1 MEIKKVVVIG
11 SGTMGSGI
19 AAHLCNANIP
29 VTLLDL
35 KTDISEKARDNIQRS
50 KPPLLLDKSK
60 INNIK
65 VGNIFENFSEV
76 KEADWVV
83 EAVVER
89 IDVKH
94 DIYEKIFKERK
105 KGAIVSSNT
114 SSIPIKVLSQNLTE
128 GEKKDFCITHFF
140 NPVRYMAL
148 LEIVKNENNDLEKI
162 NALKK
167 FCEIELGK
175 GAIVCNDTPGFLG
188 NRVGVYAMQIAM
200 TEAFKMKLSIE
211 EADAIFGRPMGI
223 PKTGIFGLYDLI
235 GIDLM
240 ADVLK
245 SFIKELPKTDNFHE
259 VAKEIP
265 LVKKLIET
273 GYTGRK
279 GKGGFYRINKTDGKK
294 VMEALNLETGEYHAS
309 KKINIKSGKVDLV
322 ALINRDDKYGKYAW
336 SVISKIIK
344 YASSLIPGITKEFND
359 IDEAMRLGFNWSKGP
374 FEMLEEIG
382 VDNFFN
388 KVDEYGNIDFLENLA
403 KSKNEKFYGERQKY
417 TDIETLGKVK
427 KKATSIDGNDS
438 AKIYRFKDYN
448 IVEFTT
454 KANAL
459 DYDSMDALNKATDKP
474 LIIINESMQFSA
486 GVNLSYT
493 MNYADKRDF
502 KSIEKFIKYFQ
513 ETCKQLKYSDH
524 PVISAPSGLTLG
536 GGFEVMVQSNFVASH
551 TNIVVGLVETIVG
564 LVPAGGGCKE
574 MLARWLETEEAKKDP
589 HYAPLRVFD
598 IIGNAKTA
606 TSPVEAEPLK
616 YLRAKDK
623 KIMNRNSLLEVSKK
637 IIEENRDFKTPSE
650 NSFNLPGKAVKD
662 EMIKTLEKLYD
673 DKIILDHGME
683 VGKELANVLSGGDTT
698 IDKTLSEDDMFKLEL
713 DSFMRLI
720 ETKKTQERIKHT
732 LATGKPLVN
741 YYFLLFFIFYFFIT
755 KFFNYLLFF
764 SYLLQIKF
772 SFPFFYS
779 FIFFYNSF
787 FFCNSSFNYFL
798 FF

>member
-1 MEIKKVVVIG
+1 MKIKNVVVIG

-35 KTDISEKARDNIQRS
+35 KTEISEKARERIHKSR
-50 KPPLLLDKSK
+50 PPLLIDKSK

-65 VGNIFENFSEV
+65 VGNINDNFDIV
-76 KEADWVV
+76 KDADWVV

-89 IDVKH
+89 IDIKH
-94 DIYEKIFKERK
+94 QIYEKIFKSRK
-105 KGAIVSSNT
+105 DGAIVSSNT
-114 SSIPIKVLSQNLTE
+114 SSIPIKVLSQHLTDT
-128 GEKKDFCITHFF
+128 EKKDFCITHFF
-140 NPVRYMAL
+140 NPVRYMGL

-162 NALKK
+162 NYLKE

-200 TEAFKMKLSIE
+200 TEAFKMKLSVE

-223 PKTGIFGLYDLI
+223 PKTGVFGLYDLI

-245 SFIKELPKTDNFHE
+245 SFIKELPETDEFHE

-265 LVKKLIET
+265 LVKKLIES

-279 GKGGFYRINKTDGKK
+279 GKGGFYRINKTGETK
-294 VMEALNLETGEYHAS
+294 VMEAINLETGNYSPS
-309 KKINIKSGKVDLV
+309 KKIDIKSDKVDLNS
-322 ALINRDDKYGKYAW
+322 LINRKDKYGEYAW

-344 YASSLIPGITKEFND
+344 YASSLVPGITKEFND
-359 IDEAMRLGFNWSKGP
+359 IDEAMRLGFNWAKGP

-382 VDNFFN
+382 VKSFFEKDNDF
-388 KVDEYGNIDFLENLA
+388 KGNSFLENLF
-403 KSKNEKFYGERQKY
+403 KNKNENFYGERQKY
-417 TDIETLGKVK
+417 TNIETLGKVK
-427 KKATSIDGNDS
+427 KTVKSLDGNES
-438 AKIYRFKDYN
+438 AKIYRFHDYN

-459 DYDSMDALNKATDKP
+459 DYDSMDALKKATDKP

-493 MNYADKRDF
+493 MEFADKKDF

-513 ETCKQLKYSDH
+513 ETCKHLKYSKH

-564 LVPAGGGCKE
+564 LIPAGGGCKE
-574 MLARWLETEEAKKDP
+574 MLSRWSDTEEAKKDP
-589 HYAPLRVFD
+589 NYAPLKVFD
-598 IIGNAKTA
+598 IIGYGKTA
-606 TSPVEAEPLK
+606 SSPVEAEPMK
-616 YLRAKDK
+616 YLRPSDK
-623 KIMNRNSLLEVSKK
+623 RIMNRNSLLEVSKK
-637 IIEENRDFKTPSE
+637 ILSDNKDFKAPDE
-650 NSFNLPGKAVKD
+650 LEFKLPGKAVRG
-662 EMIKTLEKLYD
+662 EMDKILEKLYN
-673 DKIILDHGME
+673 DKVILDHGVE
-683 VGKELANVLSGGDTT
+683 VAKELAHVLSGGDTT
-698 IDKTLSEDDMFKLEL
+698 IDKTLSEDDLFKLEL
-713 DSFMRLI
+713 DAFMRLI
-720 ETKKTQERIKHT
+720 ETQKTQDRIKHT

-741 YYFLLFFIFYFFIT
+741 
-755 KFFNYLLFF
+755 
-764 SYLLQIKF
+764 
-772 SFPFFYS
+772 
-779 FIFFYNSF
+779 
-787 FFCNSSFNYFL
+787 
-798 FF
+798 

>member
-1 MEIKKVVVIG
+1 MKIKKVVVIG

-35 KTDISEKARDNIQRS
+35 KTEISKQAREKIYKS

-65 VGNIFENFSEV
+65 VGNILEDFSEV
-76 KEADWVV
+76 AEADWVV

-89 IDVKH
+89 IDIKH
-94 DIYEKIFKERK
+94 DIYGKIFKERK

-114 SSIPIKVLSQNLTE
+114 SSIPIKILSQNLSE
-128 GEKKDFCITHFF
+128 EEKKDFCITHFF
-140 NPVRYMAL
+140 NPVRYMGL
-148 LEIVKNENNDLEKI
+148 LEIVKNENNDLDKI
-162 NALKK
+162 NSLKK
-167 FCEIELGK
+167 FCETELGK
-175 GAIVCNDTPGFLG
+175 GAIICNDTPGFLG
-188 NRVGVYAMQIAM
+188 NRVGVFAMQIAM
-200 TEAFKMKLSIE
+200 TEAFKMKLTIE

-245 SFIKELPKTDNFHE
+245 SFIKELPETDKFHE

-265 LVKKLIET
+265 LIKKLIET

-279 GKGGFYRINKTDGKK
+279 GKGGFYRVNKTNGTK
-294 VMEALNLETGEYHAS
+294 VMEALNLETGEYYPS
-309 KKINIKSGKVDLV
+309 KKISIKSEKVDLQS
-322 ALINRDDKYGKYAW
+322 LINRNDKYGKYAW

-359 IDEAMRLGFNWSKGP
+359 IDEAMRLGFNWTKGP

-382 VDNFFN
+382 VVNFFD
-388 KVDEYGNIDFLENLA
+388 KIDEYQKNDFLENLA
-403 KSKNEKFYGERQKY
+403 KTKNEKFYGQRQKY

-427 KKATSIDGNDS
+427 KTATSVDGNNS
-438 AKIYRFKDYN
+438 AQIYRFNNYN

-459 DYDSMDALNKATDKP
+459 DYDSMDALKKATDKP

-493 MNYADKRDF
+493 MEFADKNDF
-502 KSIEKFIKYFQ
+502 KSIENFIKYFQ
-513 ETCKQLKYSDH
+513 ETCKHLKYSKY

-564 LVPAGGGCKE
+564 LIPAGGGCKE
-574 MLARWLETEEAKKDP
+574 MLARWLDTENARKDP
-589 HYAPLRVFD
+589 HYAPLKVFD
-598 IIGNAKTA
+598 IIGYGRTA

-616 YLRAKDK
+616 YLKPEDK

-637 IIEENRDFKTPSE
+637 ILKDNADFKAPE
-650 NSFNLPGKAVKD
+650 ELRFNLPGKKVLT
-662 EMIKTLEKLYD
+662 EMDKILEKLYNE
-673 DKIILDHGME
+673 KVILDHGVE
-683 VGKELANVLSGGDTT
+683 VAKELGHVLSGGDTT
-698 IDKTLSEDDMFKLEL
+698 IDKTLSEDNLFELEL
-713 DSFMRLI
+713 NAFMKLI

-732 LATGKPLVN
+732 LATGKPLIN
-741 YYFLLFFIFYFFIT
+741 
-755 KFFNYLLFF
+755 
-764 SYLLQIKF
+764 
-772 SFPFFYS
+772 
-779 FIFFYNSF
+779 
-787 FFCNSSFNYFL
+787 
-798 FF
+798 

>member
-1 MEIKKVVVIG
+1 MKIKKVVVIG

-35 KTDISEKARDNIQRS
+35 KTEISEQARDRIHKS

-65 VGNIFENFSEV
+65 IGNILDDFQEV

-89 IDVKH
+89 IDIKH
-94 DIYEKIFKERK
+94 DIYQKIFKERK

-114 SSIPIKVLSQNLTE
+114 SSIPIKVLSQHLSE
-128 GEKKDFCITHFF
+128 EEKKDFCITHFF
-140 NPVRYMAL
+140 NPVRYMGL
-148 LEIVKNENNDLEKI
+148 LEIVKSENNDLEKI
-162 NALKK
+162 NSLKK

-188 NRVGVYAMQIAM
+188 NRIGVYAMQIAM

-240 ADVLK
+240 SDVLK
-245 SFIKELPKTDNFHE
+245 SFIKELPETDKFHE

-265 LVKKLIET
+265 LLKRLVET
-273 GYTGRK
+273 GNTGRK
-279 GKGGFYRINKTDGKK
+279 GKGGFYRVNKTSGTK
-294 VMEALNLETGEYHAS
+294 VMEAINLETEEYSPS
-309 KKINIKSGKVDLV
+309 KKINIKPEKVDLKS
-322 ALINRDDKYGKYAW
+322 LINRNDKYGKYAW

-344 YASSLIPGITKEFND
+344 YASSLVPGITKEFND

-382 VDNFFN
+382 VTNFFD
-388 KVDEYGNIDFLENLA
+388 KIDEYDNNSFLKDLV
-403 KSKNEKFYGERQKY
+403 KTKNEKFYGQRQKY
-417 TDIETLGKVK
+417 TKIETLGKAK
-427 KKATSIDGNDS
+427 KTAISVDGNNS
-438 AKIYRFKDYN
+438 AQIYRFKDYN
-448 IVEFTT
+448 VVEFTT

-459 DYDSMDALNKATDKP
+459 DYNSMDALKKATDKP

-493 MNYADKRDF
+493 MEFADKNDL

-513 ETCKQLKYSDH
+513 ETCKHLKYSKH

-551 TNIVVGLVETIVG
+551 TNIVVGLVETMVG
-564 LVPAGGGCKE
+564 LIPAGGGCKE
-574 MLARWLETEEAKKDP
+574 MLARWLNTDEAKKDP
-589 HYAPLRVFD
+589 HYATLKVFD
-598 IIGNAKTA
+598 IIGYGRTA

-616 YLRAKDK
+616 YLRPEDK

-637 IIEENRDFKTPSE
+637 ILIDNKNFKAPDE
-650 NSFNLPGKAVKD
+650 LKFKLPGKIVRG
-662 EMIKTLEKLYD
+662 EMDKIIEKLYN
-673 DKIILDHGME
+673 DKVILDHG
-683 VGKELANVLSGGDTT
+683 VVVAKELANVLSGGDTT
-698 IDKTLSEDDMFKLEL
+698 IDKVLNEDDLFKLEL
-713 DSFMRLI
+713 GAFMRLI

-732 LATGKPLVN
+732 LETGKPLVN
-741 YYFLLFFIFYFFIT
+741 
-755 KFFNYLLFF
+755 
-764 SYLLQIKF
+764 
-772 SFPFFYS
+772 
-779 FIFFYNSF
+779 
-787 FFCNSSFNYFL
+787 
-798 FF
+798 